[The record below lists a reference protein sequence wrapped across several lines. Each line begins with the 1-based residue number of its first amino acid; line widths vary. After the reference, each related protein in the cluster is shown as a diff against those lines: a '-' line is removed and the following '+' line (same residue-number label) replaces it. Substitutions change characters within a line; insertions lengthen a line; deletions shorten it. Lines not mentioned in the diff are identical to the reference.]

1 MQYIYWKWSKKDNVV
16 KSKRGI
22 IENNAETTA
31 TDNESQSTGSN
42 TSMDVIKT
50 PHINDSKSKREE
62 CCERMSNRKWV
73 IQRNINPY
81 LTNNNYINDLNTQS
95 KYLIPKDSNIEK
107 IDTNVS
113 LS

>member
-16 KSKRGI
+16 KSKRKI
-22 IENNAETTA
+22 VENDAEKTVV
-31 TDNESQSTGSN
+31 NESQSTGPN
-42 TSMDVIKT
+42 TAMDVIKT

-107 IDTNVS
+107 N
-113 LS
+113 